1 MLKVITSHQGKTKR
15 LAISEAVHSK
25 TLTWVD
31 AEAPTEHE
39 LATISK
45 LFGISTGDL
54 DDIMDPHERS
64 RVEDDKTYKLI
75 ILRSPYKHGTNIG
88 TTPLGIIIT
97 RNNILTIHKKKI
109 DAIHKIHNSPE
120 VLHHG
125 VQFLVFKLIDKMM
138 SSYFDL
144 VQKIDEEIDELEKKV
159 FEHSSKKIAIHI
171 FGLKKT
177 LTFFQRSLLANRE
190 TVSQIIKQNVLHLN
204 SKELINFE
212 DIHNDINQLIDMT
225 NTHKEILTGALEIHA
240 STISNQMNDIIKK
253 MTVIG
258 SFVLIPTMIASIY
271 GMNFGQVMASE
282 SGPWNMP
289 ELAWVYG
296 YPFALGLMGASC
308 LALYIYFKKNK
319 WL

>member
-1 MLKVITSHQGKTKR
+1 MLKVITSHKGKTRR

-25 TLTWVD
+25 TLAWID

-45 LFGISTGDL
+45 LFGISSHDIS
-54 DDIMDPHERS
+54 DIMDPQERS
-64 RVEDDKTYKLI
+64 RVEENKTYKLI
-75 ILRSPYKHGTNIG
+75 ILRSPHKTGLNIG

-97 RNNILTIHKKKI
+97 RNNILTIHKKQI
-109 DAIHKIHNSPE
+109 DAIHEIHNSTE

-125 VQFLVFKLIDKMM
+125 IQFFIFKLIDKMLT
-138 SSYFDL
+138 SYFDL
-144 VQKIDEEIDELEKKV
+144 VSKIDTEIDDLEKKV
-159 FEHSSKKIAIHI
+159 FEHGGKKTAIHI

-204 SKELINFE
+204 SKDLLNFE

-225 NTHKEILTGALEIHA
+225 NTHKEILTGALEIYM
-240 STISNQMNDIIKK
+240 STISNQMNDAVKK

-258 SFVLIPTMIASIY
+258 SFVLIPTLIASIY
-271 GMNFGQVMASE
+271 GMNFGQVMNDTA
-282 SGPWNMP
+282 GPWNMP
-289 ELAWVYG
+289 ELVWMYG
-296 YPFALGLMGASC
+296 YPFALGLMVLSC
-308 LALYIYFKKNK
+308 VALYIFAKKHR